1 MLHCLGGVSHDYCDD
16 LIRDSTICP
25 EACPGTSI
33 GISGDCRSALGARPD
48 RVAPRVVAFPFLVG
62 RIFAAV
68 CAWLKS

>member
-1 MLHCLGGVSHDYCDD
+1 M
-16 LIRDSTICP
+16 TIATTSSATRQSVLKHVP
-25 EACPGTSI
+25 ELALALA
-33 GISGDCRSALGARPD
+33 GIAVVLLALGARPD